1 MCRRAENIGQMLAD
15 AERQGGRVAM
25 RCTYT
30 QKRVELSGSTA
41 WKAAFM
47 RGYRRGEIAAYLKP
61 WRSVGEGPAQ

>member
-1 MCRRAENIGQMLAD
+1 MCRRAEDIGRLLAD

-30 QKRVELSGSTA
+30 QKRVELSGSPK

-47 RGYRRGEIAAYLKP
+47 RGYRRGEVVAYLKP
-61 WRSVGEGPAQ
+61 WRSVGEGIPQ